1 MRVKRSCKGSADVT
15 KMMSRD
21 ALQRLLLEQ
30 LKAVPGC
37 EGARCVVITIP
48 ASARTGGD
56 AGATARIDAPNWRIG
71 IFDSGTSSI
80 GACRKA
86 IAEIEARLAQDYTV
100 TDNDRVEGREPRY
113 RVSRS

>member
-1 MRVKRSCKGSADVT
+1 MA

-21 ALQRLLLEQ
+21 ALQRLVLEQ

-37 EGARCVVITIP
+37 EEARCVVITIP
-48 ASARTGGD
+48 IS
-56 AGATARIDAPNWRIG
+56 ATARIDAPNWRIG

-86 IAEIEARLAQDYTV
+86 IAEIEARLAQDYAV
-100 TDNDRVEGREPRY
+100 ADNDRVEGGEPRY
-113 RVSRS
+113 RVTRS

>member
-1 MRVKRSCKGSADVT
+1 MA

-21 ALQRLLLEQ
+21 ALQRLVLEQ
-30 LKAVPGC
+30 LKAAPGC

-48 ASARTGGD
+48 TSARTGGGG

-86 IAEIEARLAQDYTV
+86 IAEIEARLAQHYAVADS
-100 TDNDRVEGREPRY
+100 DRVEGGEPRY
-113 RVSRS
+113 RVTRS

>member
-1 MRVKRSCKGSADVT
+1 MA

-21 ALQRLLLEQ
+21 ALQRLVLEQ
-30 LKAVPGC
+30 LKAAPGC

-48 ASARTGGD
+48 TSARTGGGG

-86 IAEIEARLAQDYTV
+86 IAEIEARLAQHYAV
-100 TDNDRVEGREPRY
+100 ADNDRVEGGEPRY
-113 RVSRS
+113 RVTRS